1 MYRNDDDRLWSTLA
15 HVSALTGLIF
25 SFWGLLCGFIGPL
38 IIWLIKKDQSPIIA
52 DHAKEALNFNISF
65 TLYHLIATFT
75 IFLIVGIAL
84 VPIVYIAWLVLLI
97 IGSVKSYQGQ
107 YYRYPLVIRFIK

>member
-1 MYRNDDDRLWSTLA
+1 MYHREDDRLWSTLA
-15 HVSALTGLIF
+15 HASALTGLVF

-38 IIWLIKKDQSPIIA
+38 IIWLIKRDQSPLIA

-65 TLYHLIATFT
+65 TLYHLVAAFT
-75 IFLIVGIAL
+75 IILFIGLAL
-84 VPIVYIAWLVLLI
+84 VPIVYITWLVFLI

-107 YYRYPLVIRFIK
+107 YYRYPLTIRFIK